1 MKKKIFRFNMA
12 RNGYID
18 VLKREKLIFEYPNKR
33 YLIEETSKDIVIQ
46 HIEIAKDRQMNSQF
60 IPGSSLR
67 GMIRSLI
74 KEHKHS

>member
-18 VLKREKLIFEYPNKR
+18 VLKKEKFEYPKKR

-46 HIEIAKDRQMNSQF
+46 HIEIAKDRQMKSQF

-67 GMIRSLI
+67 GMIRFLI
-74 KEHKHS
+74 EEHKHS